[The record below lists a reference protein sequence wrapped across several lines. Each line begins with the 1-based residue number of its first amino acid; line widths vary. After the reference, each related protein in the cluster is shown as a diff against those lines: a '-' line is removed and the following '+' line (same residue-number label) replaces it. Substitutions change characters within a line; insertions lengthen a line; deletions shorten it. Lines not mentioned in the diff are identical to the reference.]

1 MTATDEL
8 AELASQIPKITEFA
22 EVADTARY
30 VSVPGSWLVGTSD
43 VVDSTGA
50 IARGQYKS
58 VNMVG
63 AGVIAA
69 VRNAVDSTDVPFVFG
84 GDGASFV
91 VPSSARE
98 VVAEAL
104 AATCVWARE
113 EIGLELRAA
122 LVPVVDIQRAGHDL
136 QIAAFAVT
144 PALSYTMFSGGGMAW
159 AEDQMKSG
167 NYVVP
172 DAPPDARPDLTSL
185 SCRWQPIRPLRG
197 VIASL
202 LVLRREA
209 APQQDYQRLVF
220 DIVSYIREREIAEGR
235 PVSFDTAKFGLS
247 FAAISLETRS
257 IQPEKSFVLRVIRM
271 TVFHVFVWFLF
282 ATGRSAGGFDPVRY
296 RNETILNTDYRKFDD
311 GLKLTIDCSQQTLD
325 GLRERLD
332 AARGSGIADFGIHA
346 QATALMTCIVP
357 SHMDNDHMHFVDG
370 AGGGYAKAAE
380 MLKAQR
386 AADNAEIGT

>member
-1 MTATDEL
+1 MIATDEL
-8 AELASQIPKITEFA
+8 AELAPQIPEIAEFA
-22 EVADTARY
+22 EVADSARY
-30 VSVPGSWLVGTSD
+30 VSVPNGWLVGTSD

-69 VRNAVDSTDVPFVFG
+69 VRNALGSTEVPFVFG

-91 VPSSARE
+91 VPGSARDT
-98 VVAEAL
+98 VAEAL

-113 EIGLELRAA
+113 ETGLELRAA
-122 LVPVVDIQRAGHDL
+122 LVPVAEIHKAGLDL
-136 QIAAFAVT
+136 QIAKFAVN
-144 PALSYTMFSGGGMAW
+144 PALSYTMFSGGGIAW

-167 NYVVP
+167 NYILP
-172 DAPPDARPDLTSL
+172 AAEPGARPDLTSL

-202 LVLRREA
+202 LVLRRKD
-209 APQQDYQRLVF
+209 APQQDYQQLVF
-220 DIVSYIREREIAEGR
+220 DIVSFIREREIAEGR
-235 PVSFDTAKFGLS
+235 PVSFDTTKFGLS

-257 IQPEKSFVLRVIRM
+257 VEPTKSFLLRIIRM

-282 ATGRSAGGFDPVRY
+282 VTGRSAGGFDPVRY
-296 RNETILNTDYRKFDD
+296 RNETVLNTDYRKFDD

-325 GLRERLD
+325 GLRGMLD
-332 AARGSGIADFGIHA
+332 AARGRGIADYGIHA

-357 SHMDNDHMHFVDG
+357 SHLANDHMHFVDG

-386 AADNAEIGT
+386 AEDKIETGT